1 MSIYSLLMSNCAKN
15 MKQYWQAICKPRIVF
30 GLWFILLLCRFL
42 CENKKEICVS
52 PGERLPPLA
61 SCALFGLLQSVI
73 KLTKSQKCKILTCK
87 MRREATHLQNDQLKK
102 ILSGD
107 CDNKVDQKRLKQL
120 DLSRNRASLVFFHY
134 DNCFTRMGG
143 IIHSIPLKKWFCSW

>member
-61 SCALFGLLQSVI
+61 GRALFGLLQSVI
-73 KLTKSQKCKILTCK
+73 KLTKILEMQNTHK

-120 DLSRNRASLVFFHY
+120 DMSRNRASLVFFHY